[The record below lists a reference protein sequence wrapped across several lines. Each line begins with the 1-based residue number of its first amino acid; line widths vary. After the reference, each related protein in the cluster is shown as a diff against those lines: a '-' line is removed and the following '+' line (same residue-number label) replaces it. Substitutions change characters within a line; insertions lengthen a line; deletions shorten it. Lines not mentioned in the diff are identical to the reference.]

1 LETDVSKN
9 LAKIDN
15 LEKQEIRMIDNIR
28 NLQKKFDENA
38 SEKKKLEVVLTLL
51 RINYNS
57 VVQKLIED
65 IELYVDEAI
74 MEGAGLKMGNCTVKE
89 LLDDDYFKNFLRYLL
104 RETLSMENIESLI
117 NSP

>member
-1 LETDVSKN
+1 
-9 LAKIDN
+9 
-15 LEKQEIRMIDNIR
+15 
-28 NLQKKFDENA
+28 
-38 SEKKKLEVVLTLL
+38 
-51 RINYNS
+51 
-57 VVQKLIED
+57 
-65 IELYVDEAI
+65 VDEAI

>member
-1 LETDVSKN
+1 METAVSEN
-9 LAKIDN
+9 LAKINN
-15 LEKQEIRMIDNIR
+15 LEKQKIRMIDNIR

-74 MEGAGLKMGNCTVKE
+74 MEGAGLKWATV
-89 LLDDDYFKNFLRYLL
+89 LL
-104 RETLSMENIESLI
+104 RSYWTMIISKISYATC
-117 NSP
+117 